1 MLKPIYSHGCDEKS
15 HPGHLPLLSSRQDWK
30 FARFQ
35 HVMNEAS
42 SKRLNYVRT
51 IFYPPNARLVLLCL
65 LRLRHTLH
73 GVGCLASHHERT
85 RLTATT
91 LNGAIIVRCK
101 ITKKYL
107 FNARK

>member
-42 SKRLNYVRT
+42 SKRLNMSG
-51 IFYPPNARLVLLCL
+51 
-65 LRLRHTLH
+65 LH
-73 GVGCLASHHERT
+73 VSTQCPLS
-85 RLTATT
+85 TT
-91 LNGAIIVRCK
+91 LSSK
-101 ITKKYL
+101 TPPYS
-107 FNARK
+107 ARRGLPRQSS

>member
-42 SKRLNYVRT
+42 SKRLNMSG
-51 IFYPPNARLVLLCL
+51 LCF
-65 LRLRHTLH
+65 T
-73 GVGCLASHHERT
+73 
-85 RLTATT
+85 
-91 LNGAIIVRCK
+91 
-101 ITKKYL
+101 
-107 FNARK
+107 